1 MGNWRN
7 YHIYYSDLDRLIVE
21 CVYPVL
27 ERHDEHLENC
37 FWERHY
43 AGGSHLRVRLL
54 GADDD
59 VSKAASE
66 LVAGATSYMT
76 QFPSAPQ
83 TNYSSQLANKMVE
96 MEDETSHPD
105 DLVYHVNEIHE
116 RPYQRLQHRL
126 VSDEAA
132 HLLEDFLHDSMP
144 IVVAMLRAPLPKLE
158 QMLRL
163 YFADALFDF
172 KDLPRGS
179 VSFKSHWEGL
189 AMKFSNPRLNE
200 RIESNY
206 AQKCERIRELMLG
219 VKEHFDNNT
228 LENDPIL
235 KGWVDLLRRYSER
248 TEAVLESGQHITAQ
262 YGTLENVRLARQDFE
277 EHRWKDSSFLRT
289 LYGDERFLALVQYE
303 PNFLV
308 PRVLTNLLYRLLS
321 LLGLNVIDKMALCYY
336 AHAIV
341 EDHFKCDLTEI
352 LKKNMENL
360 VSKHS
365 HHLAPE

>member
-1 MGNWRN
+1 MGDWRN
-7 YHIYYSDLDRLIVE
+7 YHIYYSEIDRLIVE
-21 CVYPVL
+21 CVYPVM

-43 AGGSHLRVRLL
+43 AGGTHLRVRLL

-59 VSKAASE
+59 ISRAASE
-66 LVAGATSYMT
+66 LIASATSYLK

-83 TNYSSQLANKMVE
+83 ANYSPQLATRMVE
-96 MEDETSHPD
+96 MEDEASHPD

-132 HLLEDFLHDSMP
+132 RLLEDFLHDSMS
-144 IVVAMLRAPLPKLE
+144 IVAAVLKAPLPKLE
-158 QMLRL
+158 QMLLL
-163 YFADALFDF
+163 YFVDALLDAKDF
-172 KDLPRGS
+172 PHGS

-189 AMKFSNPRLNE
+189 AMKFSNPRLTE

-206 AQKCERIRELMLG
+206 AQKRERIRELMLSI
-219 VKEHFDNNT
+219 KEHFENNT
-228 LENDPIL
+228 LDTDPIL
-235 KGWVDLLRRYSER
+235 KGWVEILKRYGER
-248 TEAVLESGQHITAQ
+248 TRTVLESGQHITPQ
-262 YGTLENVRLARQDFE
+262 YGTIENVRLAKQDFE
-277 EHRWKDSSFLRT
+277 AHMWKDSSFLRT

-308 PRVLTNLLYRLLS
+308 PRVRTNLLYRLLS
-321 LLGLNVIDKMALCYY
+321 LLGLNVIDKMTLCYY
-336 AHAIV
+336 AHKIV
-341 EDHFKCDLTEI
+341 EDHFECDLTTI
-352 LKKNMENL
+352 LEKNMENM
-360 VSKHS
+360 VSKHG